1 MFHSLLVALL
11 GSQPVIA
18 VADNV
23 PTFNV
28 TPTCRAAAANTPNSF
43 DSCMRD
49 EQSARSTLAEQWSEF
64 RAVDRSACTQET
76 RSFNASYV
84 ELLTCLQTA
93 RDAAKL
99 ERRDKQ

>member
-1 MFHSLLVALL
+1 MSPSLFAALL
-11 GSQPVIA
+11 GSQFIVG
-18 VADNV
+18 VADSV
-23 PTFNV
+23 PTLNV
-28 TPTCRAAAANTPNSF
+28 TPSCRAAAVNTPNSF

-49 EQSARSTLAEQWSEF
+49 EQSARSSLEAQWSEF
-64 RAVDRSACTQET
+64 RVTDKASCTQET

>member
-1 MFHSLLVALL
+1 MFHPLFPVLL
-11 GSQPVIA
+11 GSQLVIA
-18 VADNV
+18 VADKV

-49 EQSARSTLAEQWSEF
+49 EQSARGSLVAQWSKF
-64 RAVDRSACTQET
+64 PAADRSSCTQET
-76 RSFNASYV
+76 RSFNPSYV

-99 ERRDKQ
+99 ERRNKQ

>member
-1 MFHSLLVALL
+1 MSPSLFAALL
-11 GSQPVIA
+11 GSSLVIG
-18 VADNV
+18 VADSV
-23 PTFNV
+23 PTLDV
-28 TPTCRAAAANTPNSF
+28 APSCRAAAANTPNSF

-49 EQSARSTLAEQWSEF
+49 EQSARSSLAAQWSGF
-64 RAVDRSACTQET
+64 RAADRASCSQET